1 MRLFLQTGNLLIIP
15 SHLRIIEIS
24 RYELISLCL
33 VGALVFMGDWIK
45 WSLLSKDINAEKKYA
60 TWLVFC
66 TMIKYRTDHTRFAK
80 QRYTWNNKYLRTS
93 ARLEGR
99 VSTQIKNDLDIH
111 RVAKSSELYSYIFTF
126 VLYYGIPLLGTS
138 KHCNIWDYQSPPLT
152 QHPPLFQSDERR
164 NPQCL
169 QDLSILVTGLYGPV
183 FLAAHVSMSPPQQ
196 QQIHLSLFAPFLWHR
211 ISPGSVRALPHI
223 IISRGSHGRRFQRLG
238 PHCGII
244 ERSGPASCI
253 SSAYPKHIH
262 PH

>member
-1 MRLFLQTGNLLIIP
+1 M
-15 SHLRIIEIS
+15 
-24 RYELISLCL
+24 
-33 VGALVFMGDWIK
+33 
-45 WSLLSKDINAEKKYA
+45 
-60 TWLVFC
+60 
-66 TMIKYRTDHTRFAK
+66 
-80 QRYTWNNKYLRTS
+80 YLP
-93 ARLEGR
+93 
-99 VSTQIKNDLDIH
+99 QIKRYLDIH
-111 RVAKSSELYSYIFTF
+111 RVTKSSELYSYICTF
-126 VLYYGIPLLGTS
+126 VLYYVTPLLGTR
-138 KHCNIWDYQSPPLT
+138 KRCNTGDYQSPPLT

-244 ERSGPASCI
+244 ECSGLASCI
-253 SSAYPKHIH
+253 SSTYPKYIH